1 MEISISPAFPADL
14 EREIFELA
22 ANRHPETMPSLMLV
36 AHRVL
41 QW

>member
-1 MEISISPAFPADL
+1 MVNPFLPADL

-22 ANRHPETMPSLMLV
+22 ALIHPSTIPGLLRV

-41 QW
+41 VW

>member
-1 MEISISPAFPADL
+1 METPISPAFPADL

-22 ANRHPETMPSLMLV
+22 ANHYPETMLSLMLV

-41 QW
+41 YW